1 MLKTVYVRSIMICL
15 TAVYGALSIAQ
26 ESLILTRR
34 QECDLELLLNGG
46 FAPLKGFLSRA
57 DYEGVVHNMRL
68 TDGALWP
75 MPIMLDV
82 PQGVAQKLQVGD
94 TVLLKDSCF
103 ITLATMKIE
112 DIWKPNKQ
120 EEAQH
125 VFGTTSADHPGVD
138 YLYNRMHDF
147 YIGGT
152 VTLVQMPRHYD
163 FNELRR
169 TPDQMK
175 QCFKDKGISKIV
187 AFQTRNPMHR
197 AHHAITLRAA
207 QEEGAH
213 LLIHPVVGMTKPGDI
228 DYVTRMRCYKK
239 IITHYPEGIATLS
252 VLPLAMR
259 MAGPREAVW
268 HALIRK
274 NYGATHFIVGRD
286 HAGPGKDS
294 NGKDF
299 YGFYDAQQLVAR
311 YADEIGITLV
321 PFQEMVYVQED
332 DCYKPM
338 DQISPHDTVLNI
350 SGTQLRKLLRDG
362 LPIPTY
368 FSYPEIIIELQKQS
382 PSQTK
387 KGLTIFFTGL
397 SGAGKTTLACALSER
412 LGELQE
418 RNITLLDGDVIRN
431 HLSQELGFSKEHRS
445 INVRRVGYV
454 ASEITKNGGL
464 AICSLIAPYQADRA
478 YNRHLI
484 SKRGDYIEVY
494 VATSLEV
501 CEERDVKQ
509 LYAKAREGII
519 PRFTGISDPY
529 EVPENPEIVID
540 TEGISIEQGI
550 NVITHYLY
558 EKGYLS

>member
-1 MLKTVYVRSIMICL
+1 MLM
-15 TAVYGALSIAQ
+15 
-26 ESLILTRR
+26 
-34 QECDLELLLNGG
+34 
-46 FAPLKGFLSRA
+46 
-57 DYEGVVHNMRL
+57 
-68 TDGALWP
+68 
-75 MPIMLDV
+75 
-82 PQGVAQKLQVGD
+82 KL
-94 TVLLKDSCF
+94 
-103 ITLATMKIE
+103 A
-112 DIWKPNKQ
+112 
-120 EEAQH
+120 
-125 VFGTTSADHPGVD
+125 
-138 YLYNRMHDF
+138 
-147 YIGGT
+147 
-152 VTLVQMPRHYD
+152 
-163 FNELRR
+163 
-169 TPDQMK
+169 
-175 QCFKDKGISKIV
+175 
-187 AFQTRNPMHR
+187 
-197 AHHAITLRAA
+197 
-207 QEEGAH
+207 
-213 LLIHPVVGMTKPGDI
+213 
-228 DYVTRMRCYKK
+228 
-239 IITHYPEGIATLS
+239 
-252 VLPLAMR
+252 LPLVLF
-259 MAGPREAVW
+259 E
-268 HALIRK
+268 
-274 NYGATHFIVGRD
+274 
-286 HAGPGKDS
+286 
-294 NGKDF
+294 
-299 YGFYDAQQLVAR
+299 
-311 YADEIGITLV
+311 
-321 PFQEMVYVQED
+321 EMVYVQED
-332 DCYKPM
+332 GCYKPM

-464 AICSLIAPYQADRA
+464 AICSLIAPYQADRQ

-519 PRFTGISDPY
+519 PSFTGISDPY